1 MAVLAS
7 TARQVEDNML
17 LADLLTVERISAN
30 SRATSKKRVLEQLS
44 ELLTQDPD
52 SEDTRALFESLCSRE
67 RMGSTGLGHG
77 VAIPHARM
85 EGLKE
90 VRAAFL
96 RLHKAME
103 FDAPDQLPVDLIVGL
118 AVPAHCNETHL
129 KMLAKVAEQL
139 NEADF
144 RAALR
149 QAEASPDILALLKD
163 WRKSEL
169 Q

>member
-1 MAVLAS
+1 
-7 TARQVEDNML
+7 ML
-17 LADLLTVERISAN
+17 LADLLTVERIIAD

-44 ELLTQDPD
+44 ELLTQSPE

-85 EGLKE
+85 EGLRE

-96 RLHKAME
+96 RLHKALD
-103 FDAPDQLPVDLIVGL
+103 FDSPDQLPVDLVIGL
-118 AVPAHCNETHL
+118 AVPAECTETHL
-129 KMLAKVAEQL
+129 KILAKVAEQL
-139 NEADF
+139 SATDF
-144 RAALR
+144 RNSLR
-149 QAEASPDILALLKD
+149 HANDSANILGLLKN
-163 WRKSEL
+163 WHKAEV